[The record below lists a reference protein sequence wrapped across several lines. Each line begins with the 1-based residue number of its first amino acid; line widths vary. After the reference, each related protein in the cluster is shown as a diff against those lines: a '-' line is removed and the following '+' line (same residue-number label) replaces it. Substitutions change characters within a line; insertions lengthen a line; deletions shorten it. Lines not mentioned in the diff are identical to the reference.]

1 MRYGQM
7 IMQTCCK
14 SITGADMIFPIE
26 QSLPT
31 IKAALAAGSD
41 VILTAEPGAGKST
54 IVPLALLN
62 EPWLGN
68 RRILILQPRRV
79 AAIAVARR
87 MAFLNGSA
95 PGKLIGH
102 NVRFSSNISAL
113 TCIEVMTEGILTRRL
128 QNDPLLEG
136 VGLIIF
142 DEFHERSVHAD
153 LCLALCR
160 EIKSEVRPDLR
171 LIVMSA
177 TMDTELVNSFLN
189 QAINVAGKG
198 FLHPVSISY
207 RPVNASR
214 DRFAAMGEAIVEI
227 IRDSAAEEEFLIFLP
242 GIGEIQRIQEIIE
255 SSSIGKSRLIQSLH
269 GSMPIEEQEKALE
282 SGKQPRIILSTNIAE
297 TSLTINGITTVI
309 DSGFCRK
316 LSFDCTTGLEKLEL
330 ERISRSSARQRA
342 GRAGRLRPGRAFR
355 LWSQI
360 EFEQMPENDEPEIL
374 RIDPTGTV
382 LEICAWGCTD
392 PLGFSWLQSP
402 GEERLRNAIELLK
415 MLQAIDE
422 KCAITSIG
430 RQMVALPA
438 EPRLARM
445 LISAA
450 RSGIISQ
457 AALAAAIISE
467 KDILRSD
474 DSEGYF
480 VSPDPDLSLRL
491 EILESGGNRNNN
503 SQRYRIDRAA
513 ASRIY
518 KIQQQLMDVVKPV
531 PVRPGKVANS
541 LELLHKALLSAFPDR
556 VCMRRG
562 DSSSH
567 SYTICSGQGLSLC
580 QPGLLRTSEFILALK
595 VDSRIRAGSNDGKI
609 FLGCQ
614 IDPEWLHSEVGS
626 SCRTVR
632 ELFFASTSRKVMAR
646 ERVWFKK
653 LMISN
658 QESSVRASE
667 SIEAEGLL
675 LQAAREN
682 IVEALALNNPEVEE
696 FINRVSLLSRHAAG
710 KDYPVIDADWLENML
725 MQCLPG
731 CRSFADLRR
740 HSVAQVYLQQLSWQL
755 RENLE
760 KLVPEKFCAPSGNS
774 IKILYQSEGP
784 PILAVKIQELFGMA
798 LTPTICR
805 GGQPLLIHL
814 LSPAGRPVQITSDLV
829 SFWKTGYRQVV
840 SELKG
845 RYPRHPWP
853 DDPAT
858 AVAFHG
864 TRKQLERKL
873 KGS

>member
-1 MRYGQM
+1 
-7 IMQTCCK
+7 
-14 SITGADMIFPIE
+14 MIFPVE

-68 RRILILQPRRV
+68 GRILILQPRRV
-79 AAIAVARR
+79 AAIAIARR
-87 MAFLNGSA
+87 MASLNGTS

-102 NVRFSSNISAL
+102 NVRFSANISPS
-113 TCIEVMTEGILTRRL
+113 TRIEVMTEGILTRRL

-153 LCLALCR
+153 ICLALCR

-171 LIVMSA
+171 LMIMSA
-177 TMDTELVNSFLN
+177 TMDTALVSGFLDK
-189 QAINVAGKG
+189 AINIAGKG
-198 FLHPVSISY
+198 FLHPVSIVY
-207 RPVNASR
+207 RPINAGR
-214 DRFAAMGEAIVEI
+214 DRFTAMGEAIVEI

-242 GIGEIQRIQEIIE
+242 GTGEIQRVQEIIE
-255 SSSIGKSRLIQSLH
+255 GSSIAKSRLIQPLH
-269 GSMPIEEQEKALE
+269 GSLPIEEQEKALE
-282 SGKQPRIILSTNIAE
+282 AGRQPRIILSTNIAE

-316 LSFDCTTGLEKLEL
+316 LSFDSTTGLEKLEL

-374 RIDPTGTV
+374 RIDPTGAV
-382 LEICAWGCTD
+382 LEICAWGCTN
-392 PLGFSWLQSP
+392 PSGFSWLQSP
-402 GEERLRNAIELLK
+402 GEERLNNAIELLK

-422 KCAITSIG
+422 NCAITSIG
-430 RQMVALPA
+430 RQMVALPT

-450 RSGIISQ
+450 SSGIINQ

-480 VSPDPDLSLRL
+480 ASPDPDLSLRL
-491 EILESGGNRNNN
+491 EILESGDSYKNSNR
-503 SQRYRIDRAA
+503 QRYKIDRGA

-518 KIQQQLMDVVKPV
+518 KIQQQLMEIVKPA
-531 PVRPGKVANS
+531 RGIQSKIADAR
-541 LELLHKALLSAFPDR
+541 ELLHKALLSAFPDR

-567 SYTICSGQGLSLC
+567 AYTICSGQGLSLC

-595 VDSRIRAGSNDGKI
+595 VDSRIRPGSNDGKI

-614 IDPEWLHSEVGS
+614 IESEWLRSVVGS

-632 ELFFASTSRKVMAR
+632 ELFFATSSKKVMAR

-658 QESSVRASE
+658 QESSVRSSE
-667 SIEAEGLL
+667 SIEAESLL
-675 LQAAREN
+675 LKAAGEN
-682 IVEALALNNPEVEE
+682 IVEALALKDPETEE
-696 FINRVSLLSRHAAG
+696 FINRISLLSRHSAG
-710 KDYPVIDADWLENML
+710 KDYPVIDADWLEKML
-725 MQCLPG
+725 LQNLPG
-731 CRSFADLRR
+731 CRSFSDLRR
-740 HSVAQVYLQQLSWQL
+740 QSVGQVYLQQLTWQL

-760 KLVPEKFCAPSGNS
+760 KLVPERFCVPSGNS
-774 IKILYQSEGP
+774 IKILYQNEGP

-798 LTPTICR
+798 STPAICR

-858 AVAFHG
+858 AIAFHG

-873 KGS
+873 KSSK